1 MIDLNTAEIID
12 IELNP
17 LDFITDNYPTTAE
30 FVQALRDTLNKDGVK
45 INLKDL
51 SVNGKVVAEKMEKYL
66 ANKSISSSAQ
76 KEVLKN
82 PASYYFYI
90 NDKDNFED
98 RSPKHFELGT
108 FCHLAFLEPKLF
120 DLVVIEPDASRA
132 SNEGCNTLVNFWEN
146 SIRSKYKYK
155 GVADKKINSAV
166 AMCDDAKVDMG
177 KIAGVKYYIDC
188 LKMVSGLT
196 SVSEK
201 NKLIIDLIKRNYYR
215 YAGGIIPHIL
225 KGASFETSFYGT
237 DNATGLKVK
246 VRPDAFN
253 IAENIGNN
261 AVISL
266 KTTSAQ
272 DLSKFVYDAGK
283 YRYAL
288 SEGYYQRTM
297 SEITGREF
305 NVTIMIVLQTVAPY
319 QVAVCQ
325 FAPEDLE
332 HGKYQSRYALDLIKE
347 CELTGLYPGF
357 EALAEKGNLGI
368 INIAMPEWSKKI
380 IHPTD
385 LEN

>member
-12 IELNP
+12 TELNP